1 MTDKMFMEVQDV
13 TEMLNV
19 SEGKAYEIIRMLNAE
34 LKEKGYIVVRGKVNT
49 KYFFKK
55 LIYNEEQEK
64 KMSVY
69 KDEKRNSWYV
79 KFRYVDQYGVKK
91 QTTKRGF
98 ATKREAS
105 EWENAEKLKRNFNL
119 DMTFS
124 KFYEIYEAD
133 VRHRVKET
141 TWENKETNLHI

>member
-13 TEMLNV
+13 TEMLNI

-55 LIYNEEQEK
+55 LIYNEEQEE

-79 KFRYVDQYGVKK
+79 KFRYVDYYGVKNR
-91 QTTKRGF
+91 QQ
-98 ATKREAS
+98 
-105 EWENAEKLKRNFNL
+105 NVDL
-119 DMTFS
+119 
-124 KFYEIYEAD
+124 
-133 VRHRVKET
+133 
-141 TWENKETNLHI
+141 